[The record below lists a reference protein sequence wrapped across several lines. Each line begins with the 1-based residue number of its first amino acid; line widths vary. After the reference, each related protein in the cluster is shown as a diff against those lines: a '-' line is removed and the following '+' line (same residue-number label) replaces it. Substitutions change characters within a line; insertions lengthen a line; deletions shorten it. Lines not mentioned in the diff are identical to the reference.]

1 MPTPAQVGGAKTIPE
16 LREAFERIETFAKD
30 LAMKGGSARELV
42 GEWKAVFGRK
52 IDLPS
57 AESYMSFIKGGSF
70 TRHSETR
77 NESVEKTAP
86 SKKNKTRKARK
97 MGGSAH
103 RAQRA
108 MHGGAA
114 AGPIAGAPL
123 DYQTRPGIDGP
134 YGNFLPYV
142 DGGFGVGVPAISQN
156 YISNPR
162 LEPTLD
168 VGEGGNRPLQT
179 GGAKKST
186 TAKRRLRGGLHGG
199 NRKTLRGGSKFILS
213 AAPTTA
219 LQDAVT
225 AWRGQPL
232 PVSLDPTST
241 AFKL

>member
-42 GEWKAVFGRK
+42 AEWKAVFGRK

-57 AESYMSFIKGGSF
+57 AESYMSFIKEGG
-70 TRHSETR
+70 TRQGPPPSNPHHS
-77 NESVEKTAP
+77 ESVEKTVP

-97 MGGSAH
+97 MRGG
-103 RAQRA
+103 
-108 MHGGAA
+108 

-134 YGNFLPYV
+134 YGNFPPYV

-156 YISNPR
+156 YIMNPR

-168 VGEGGNRPLQT
+168 VGEGGNRPLQA
-179 GGAKKST
+179 GGAKKTT
-186 TAKRRLRGGLHGG
+186 TAKRRLRNG

-225 AWRGQPL
+225 AWRGQQL

-241 AFKL
+241 AFRL

>member
-30 LAMKGGSARELV
+30 LAMKGGAARELV
-42 GEWKAVFGRK
+42 AEWKAVFGRK

-57 AESYMSFIKGGSF
+57 AESYMSFIKEGPP
-70 TRHSETR
+70 RH
-77 NESVEKTAP
+77 NESVSVHVGKNAP
-86 SKKNKTRKARK
+86 SKKGKTRKIRK
-97 MGGSAH
+97 
-103 RAQRA
+103 
-108 MHGGAA
+108 MHGG

-134 YGNFLPYV
+134 YGNFPPYV

-156 YISNPR
+156 YIMNPR

-168 VGEGGNRPLQT
+168 VGEGGNRPLQA
-179 GGAKKST
+179 GGARKKSA
-186 TAKRRLRGGLHGG
+186 TAKRRLRGG
-199 NRKTLRGGSKFILS
+199 RKTLRGGSKFILS
-213 AAPTTA
+213 AAPTSA

-232 PVSLDPTST
+232 PVSTDPTST